1 MTIDECVK
9 RYCSNTNVVLTE
21 KEVKETVKLLLSGET
36 LTDTANKLNIKVCN
50 VYNVRNVFET
60 KCGLI
65 FPKAKR
71 TNKKYSEKLC
81 KVKLINEEDIAELI
95 ENNQGVKNSNLKRY
109 IAETLNMP
117 YNKAGKLYRK
127 YMNEYCRF
135 KGSFEDKKEV
145 EIKLN
150 KYIANSRHSRQTIME
165 VAKRIEAGDIRKE
178 IMKDLNLSK
187 NELQAIV
194 YRLKELSVISKDKE
208 KIGRPTKYEGEMLN
222 A

>member
-1 MTIDECVK
+1 MTIDECVNK
-9 RYCSNTNVVLTE
+9 YLEGHSLVLTE
-21 KEVKETVKLLLSGET
+21 QDIRNVINMLLAGET
-36 LTDTANKLNIKVCN
+36 ITNTAKKLKLKTANVT
-50 VYNVRNVFET
+50 NVRNVFEN
-60 KCGLI
+60 KCGLY
-65 FPKAKR
+65 FPNAKR
-71 TNKKYSEKLC
+71 VYKKFDYKLSETKLNSEKDI
-81 KVKLINEEDIAELI
+81 LILI
-95 ENNQGVKNSNLKRY
+95 EENQAVTNRELKTY
-109 IAETLNMP
+109 ISDVLNISFD
-117 YNKAGKLYRK
+117 KAGKLYRK

-135 KGSFEDKKEV
+135 KGGFEDKKEV

-194 YRLKELSVISKDKE
+194 YRLKELGVISKGKE
-208 KIGRPTKYEGEMLN
+208 KVGRPTKYEGEMLN

>member
-1 MTIDECVK
+1 MTIDECVNK
-9 RYCSNTNVVLTE
+9 YLEGHSLVLTE
-21 KEVKETVKLLLSGET
+21 QDIRNVINMLLAGET
-36 LTDTANKLNIKVCN
+36 ITNTAKKLKLKTANVT
-50 VYNVRNVFET
+50 NVRNVFEN
-60 KCGLI
+60 KCGLY
-65 FPKAKR
+65 FPNAKR
-71 TNKKYSEKLC
+71 VYKKFDYKLSKTKLNSEK
-81 KVKLINEEDIAELI
+81 DILVLI
-95 ENNQGVKNSNLKRY
+95 EENQAVTNRELKTY
-109 IAETLNMP
+109 ISDVLNISFE
-117 YNKAGKLYRK
+117 KAGKLYRK

>member
-65 FPKAKR
+65 FPNAKR

-95 ENNQGVKNSNLKRY
+95 ESNQAVTNSKLKQY

-117 YNKAGKLYRK
+117 YDKAGKLYRK

-135 KGSFEDKKEV
+135 KGGFEESEGN
-145 EIKLN
+145 EIKLEN
-150 KYIANSRHSRQTIME
+150 YIVNSRHSRKTIME
-165 VAKRIEAGDIRKE
+165 VLR
-178 IMKDLNLSK
+178 
-187 NELQAIV
+187 
-194 YRLKELSVISKDKE
+194 
-208 KIGRPTKYEGEMLN
+208 
-222 A
+222 